1 MKKIYI
7 IPAVE
12 VYANQAK
19 NSILTG
25 SQSMGDTF
33 DKGPGTG
40 NFSSD
45 VKADNDWD
53 FWGDSEEE

>member
-1 MKKIYI
+1 
-7 IPAVE
+7 
-12 VYANQAK
+12 
-19 NSILTG
+19 
-25 SQSMGDTF
+25 MGDTF

-53 FWGDSEEE
+53 FWGENEEE